1 MTPYRQGVRLE
12 YLARDILLQEGY
24 TVIRSAGSKGPVDL
38 VAFNHNQILFIQV
51 KAAGQ
56 NRPADL
62 EKLSQITIPPCAQ
75 MQVWERA
82 GRGWKIQNITRE

>member
-12 YLARDILLQEGY
+12 YLARDTLLQEGY

-38 VAFNHNQILFIQV
+38 VAANYNQILFIQV

-56 NRPADL
+56 TRPADL
-62 EKLSQITIPPCAQ
+62 KKLSQLTIPPFV
-75 MQVWERA
+75 QVQIWERS
-82 GRGWKIQNITRE
+82 GRGWKIQTISQE

>member
-12 YLARDILLQEGY
+12 YLARDTLMKEGY

-38 VAFNHNQILFIQV
+38 VAFNNQHTLLIQV

-56 NRPADL
+56 THPADL
-62 EKLSQITIPPCAQ
+62 EKLSQLTIPPCAQ
-75 MQVWERA
+75 VQIWERA
-82 GRGWKIQNITRE
+82 GRGWKIQTIPQE